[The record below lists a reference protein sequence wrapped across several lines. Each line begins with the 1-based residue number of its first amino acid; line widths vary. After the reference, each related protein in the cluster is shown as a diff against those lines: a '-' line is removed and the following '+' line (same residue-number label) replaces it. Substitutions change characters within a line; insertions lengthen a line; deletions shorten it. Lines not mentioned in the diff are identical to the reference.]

1 MSWRKLLTLAG
12 ALATAAL
19 LAATPSRAAEESIV
33 SLDGVKL
40 ATPTAEQADAL
51 KLLPESLRPYYV
63 GYWLLAEIN
72 QNPYADWTPP
82 KGPWKFCY
90 NDSYQGNSW
99 RQAAL
104 DKYKALVDDYKK
116 QGLASGDLVVTN
128 SNNDINVQLSQLNNL
143 VREGCNVILS
153 IPSSPTGL
161 CSGIKDAHDKGVL
174 VVTVESPVT
183 CPDAIN
189 VGFNEYFV
197 AAKTAKWVADA
208 IGGKGNVFLVN
219 GIPGLA
225 PTLARHQAALD
236 VLGNFPDIKVIGEV
250 EGQWTPSVAKTN
262 TLKFLAT
269 HPQQVDGVVDSGL
282 AAVSVWQAFEQSGR
296 PLPKINGF
304 VGECSYLAYVKE
316 KGIPVYSTSQ
326 GGGAAIWTGFDVA
339 TRMLNG
345 EKPVVSTLL
354 MPLPE
359 MTPANFDQWYKS
371 DMTVQSSC
379 FSDPPD
385 GRRVSPEFL
394 DQYFQK
400 G

>member
-1 MSWRKLLTLAG
+1 MSWKIVTLAG
-12 ALATAAL
+12 TL
-19 LAATPSRAAEESIV
+19 LAAMLATGAPSQAADGSAV
-33 SLDGVKL
+33 SLEGIKL

-51 KLLPESLRPYYV
+51 NLLPESLRPYYA
-63 GYWLLAEIN
+63 GYWLLAEIGK
-72 QNPYADWTPP
+72 NPYADWTAP

-104 DKYKALVDDYKK
+104 EKYKALVEDYKK

-161 CSGIKDAHDKGVL
+161 CSGIKEAHDKGVL

-183 CPDAIN
+183 CPEAIN

-197 AAKTAKWVADA
+197 AAKTTKWVADA

-316 KGIPVYSTSQ
+316 KGLPVYSASQ

-339 TRMLNG
+339 TRMLQG
-345 EKPVVSTLL
+345 QKPVVSTLL

-359 MTPANFDQWYKS
+359 ITPANFDQWYKP

-379 FSDPPD
+379 FADPPD

>member
-1 MSWRKLLTLAG
+1 MRMRKT
-12 ALATAAL
+12 ALAAAAMVSAAL
-19 LAATPSRAAEESIV
+19 VAMGARADEKSVV
-33 SLDGVKL
+33 SLDGLKL
-40 ATPTAEQADAL
+40 ATPTAEQKDAL
-51 KLLPESLRPYYV
+51 NQLPEALRPYYT
-63 GYWLLAEIN
+63 GYWLLAKIGP
-72 QNPYADWTPP
+72 NPYANWTPP
-82 KGPWKFCY
+82 KAPWKFCY
-90 NDSYQGNSW
+90 NDSYQGNGW
-99 RQAAL
+99 RQNAL
-104 DKYKALVDDYKK
+104 DKYKALVEDYKK
-116 QGLASGDLVVTN
+116 KGLASGDLVVTN

-161 CSGIKDAHDKGVL
+161 CSGIKDAHDKGIL
-174 VVTVESPVT
+174 VVTVESPVV

-197 AAKTAKWVADA
+197 AAKTAKWVADSL
-208 IGGKGNVFLVN
+208 GGKGNVFLIN

-225 PTLARHQAALD
+225 PTAARHQAALD
-236 VLGNFPDIKVIGEV
+236 VLGNFPNIKVIGEV
-250 EGQWTPSVAKTN
+250 EGQWTPSVVKTN

-269 HPQQVDGVVDSGL
+269 HPQQIDGVVDSGL
-282 AAVSVWQAFEQSGR
+282 GAVSAWQAFEQSGR

-316 KGIPVYSTSQ
+316 KNLPVYSTSQ
-326 GGGAAIWTGFDVA
+326 GGAAAVWTGFDVA

-359 MTPANFDQWYKS
+359 ITPANFDQWHRP
-371 DMTVQSSC
+371 DMTVQSTC
-379 FSDPPD
+379 FAESPD

-394 DQYFQK
+394 DQFFK
-400 G
+400 KS